1 MRGAGIVSRDVRSSA
16 EWKALVFWAK
26 TTLPWV
32 CHLCDQAIPADVP
45 KYHPLSYSLDHIET
59 VRDRPDLELAPSNV
73 APSHHTCNS
82 SRKARPLTPGL
93 KLELAERFAVRE
105 APAHKFFG

>member
-1 MRGAGIVSRDVRSSA
+1 MGDVSQDVRSSA

-32 CHLCDQAIPADVP
+32 CHLCGYPIPIDVP
-45 KYHPLSYSLDHIET
+45 KLHPLSYSLDHIET
-59 VRDRPDLELAPSNV
+59 VRDRPDLELSPSNV

-82 SRKARPLTPGL
+82 SRKARTLTPGL
-93 KLELAERFAVRE
+93 KLEMAERFAVRD